1 MNHSLMNQIG
11 LGNLDVSYL
20 FIILFVLII
29 LLAAITVWQLLENR
43 KLKKKYEKFLQGKN
57 AKSLESQII
66 QICEEQQYLRDTTD
80 KNSRNISRLFKKH
93 ESAFQKIGIVKY
105 DAFKEMGGKLS
116 FCLALLDENNN
127 GFVLNS
133 VHSSDG
139 CYSYTKRI
147 RAGECEILLGD
158 EEKRALEKAI
168 SGTKI

>member
-1 MNHSLMNQIG
+1 MNQSLMNQIG
-11 LGNLDVSYL
+11 LGNLDISYL

-29 LLAAITVWQLLENR
+29 ILSAITVWQLLENR

-147 RAGECEILLGD
+147 RTGECDILLGD